1 MNNQAPSRRPLSPLN
16 HSISLRSTLTAPF
29 ESREKEQQNTQT
41 WIERLE
47 EGRKSRGGGYCC
59 QLTYVLLVALPV
71 TGRALWARRGLI
83 TAGRNVGRLPALTRA
98 PQKPRR
104 TAAWNPAFFARARP
118 DTPRET
124 RLLVPRG
131 RAAPLLSLS
140 LSVSISSR
148 RGSFVQQRGQLSEGA
163 CCYFTRDVIHR
174 HDGLFHP
181 DSTVWNS
188 CTRETPREKE

>member
-1 MNNQAPSRRPLSPLN
+1 M
-16 HSISLRSTLTAPF
+16 
-29 ESREKEQQNTQT
+29 
-41 WIERLE
+41 
-47 EGRKSRGGGYCC
+47 
-59 QLTYVLLVALPV
+59 LLVALPV
-71 TGRALWARRGLI
+71 TGRALWARKRLI

-140 LSVSISSR
+140 LSRFPRLDLSR
-148 RGSFVQQRGQLSEGA
+148 RGSFVQQRGQLSGA

-174 HDGLFHP
+174 HDGFHP